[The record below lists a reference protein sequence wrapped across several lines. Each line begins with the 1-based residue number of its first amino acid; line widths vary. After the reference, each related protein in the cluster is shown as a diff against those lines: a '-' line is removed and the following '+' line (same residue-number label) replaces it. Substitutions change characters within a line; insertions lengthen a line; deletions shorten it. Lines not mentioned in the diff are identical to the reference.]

1 LDWVLKKI
9 VAGADLVVAR
19 VCAERGLR
27 VLLTT
32 SVGVD
37 VGVDVCGAHSVG
49 VVSELARIALRKIL
63 LDDHRRKRASRTV
76 VSKSLLRL
84 WRCAAAVAATMVVDD
99 VVNDE
104 W

>member
-63 LDDHRRKRASRTV
+63 LDDHRRKIASRTV

>member
-1 LDWVLKKI
+1 LDWVLKEI

-19 VCAERGLR
+19 VCAKRGLR

-32 SVGVD
+32 SVRVD

-84 WRCAAAVAATMVVDD
+84 WRCAAAVAAMVVDD
-99 VVNDE
+99 VVNDK

>member
-1 LDWVLKKI
+1 MDWVLKEI

-37 VGVDVCGAHSVG
+37 VGVDVCGTHGVG

-63 LDDHRRKRASRTV
+63 LDDHRGRRVSRTV

-84 WRCAAAVAATMVVDD
+84 WRCAAVAATMVVDD
-99 VVNDE
+99 VVNDK